1 MSQADLQ
8 LPALPLT
15 RCRPLK
21 ETSTGLQSAGIALNG
36 RKGRRVGC
44 VSLGDGRT
52 VEVLDMEENEDDE
65 DEEEEGEEQSM
76 EGSD

>member
-1 MSQADLQ
+1 MYQADSQ

-21 ETSTGLQSAGIALNG
+21 ETSTDLQSAGIALNG

-44 VSLGDGRT
+44 VSLGDGKT

-65 DEEEEGEEQSM
+65 DEGEGEEQSM